1 MKHIVTLPYN
11 EVDFVWISSH
21 YDVHINGLC
30 KMGNTLFWFQTK
42 NYDGYFDEDTPLEC
56 DVYMLSFWEEVKLRM
71 RKFFFEQ
78 MVGYHWS
85 YPQKKNSHFHY
96 RKPEWLYKRLFKLY
110 YTIKKIKI

>member
-1 MKHIVTLPYN
+1 MNRIVTLPYN

-21 YDVHINGLC
+21 YDVHLEGLC
-30 KMGNTLFWFQTK
+30 KMGNTLFWFKTI
-42 NYDGYFDEDTPLEC
+42 DPEDDNIKC
-56 DVYMLSFWEEVKLRM
+56 GIYMLSFWEEMKLRM

-110 YTIKKIKI
+110 YAIKKIKK